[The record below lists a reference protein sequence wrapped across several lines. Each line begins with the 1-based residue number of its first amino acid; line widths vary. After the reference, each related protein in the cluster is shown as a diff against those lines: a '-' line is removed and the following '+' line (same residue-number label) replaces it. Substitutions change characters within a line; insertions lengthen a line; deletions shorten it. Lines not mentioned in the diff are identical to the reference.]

1 MLARKGFW
9 LVGLAVA
16 VGSGG
21 GAARAQQAPSQQADT
36 QQTPSM
42 QSETK
47 TCKESAIKVEFPFN
61 SDSAGIDASRVAEVS
76 AWLAGGPGRTV
87 VVKASTDK
95 SGDPAYNEA
104 LSVRRAQAV
113 EQALINQGVDPI
125 RVTVIGEGESAAV
138 GESAPQMRTA
148 VVLLCEGPEPSPP
161 AAAVAPPAAAPPE
174 EPAPAPV
181 EEVAPEEVPPPEGPI
196 AQEVPPP
203 VVEPVPYETPVA
215 QTAMEDQETGV
226 ERIGVGFMLGGG
238 VVDFTDEEARALTDL
253 GGSWDIRAVIG
264 SKMPVALE
272 LAYVGQAQGLD
283 VTGLDNDSILL
294 GNGGEGV
301 LRLQLPQYVVRPYVL
316 GGVGWLH
323 YSLSNTGNTVSA
335 MAESDDVLTVPL
347 GLGFTLA
354 AAWGGTLDVRGTFK
368 LAYYEDLMSDI
379 YSGTG
384 LEANLHTWGVQATFG
399 WEF

>member
-1 MLARKGFW
+1 
-9 LVGLAVA
+9 V
-16 VGSGG
+16 
-21 GAARAQQAPSQQADT
+21 
-36 QQTPSM
+36 
-42 QSETK
+42 
-47 TCKESAIKVEFPFN
+47 
-61 SDSAGIDASRVAEVS
+61 
-76 AWLAGGPGRTV
+76 
-87 VVKASTDK
+87 
-95 SGDPAYNEA
+95 
-104 LSVRRAQAV
+104 
-113 EQALINQGVDPI
+113 
-125 RVTVIGEGESAAV
+125 
-138 GESAPQMRTA
+138 
-148 VVLLCEGPEPSPP
+148 
-161 AAAVAPPAAAPPE
+161 
-174 EPAPAPV
+174 
-181 EEVAPEEVPPPEGPI
+181 
-196 AQEVPPP
+196 
-203 VVEPVPYETPVA
+203 
-215 QTAMEDQETGV
+215 
-226 ERIGVGFMLGGG
+226 
-238 VVDFTDEEARALTDL
+238 ARALTDL